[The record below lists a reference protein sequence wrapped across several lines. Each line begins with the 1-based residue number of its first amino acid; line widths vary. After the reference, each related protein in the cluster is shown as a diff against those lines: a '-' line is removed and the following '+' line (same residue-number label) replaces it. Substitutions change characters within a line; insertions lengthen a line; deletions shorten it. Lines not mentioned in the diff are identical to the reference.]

1 MPSPANDGGN
11 TQGNMGSQE
20 NAAAVVAATIE
31 PALRERTLAA
41 AASVALLTGGF
52 DRHYATDLSLALVH
66 GGARVEFVG
75 SDELDSAELRS
86 ASGLTFLN
94 LHGNRRPDVSAATKV
109 WRVLRYYA
117 RVVRYAATA
126 EPRVFHILW
135 NAKLDLLDRTLLM
148 LYYRLLGK
156 KIVLTAHNVNAARR
170 DGRDSLLNRLT
181 LRIQYRL
188 AHHIFVHTTKMKRE
202 LTDDFGV
209 PASSVT
215 VIRHPVNSAVP
226 STEVTPAEAK
236 ARLGIEPGTK
246 TILFFGSIRPYKG
259 LEYLTAAF
267 QQLVAQDPSYRL
279 LLAAEPKKDA
289 DDYLRNILQSISA
302 ERERGQILQRLE
314 FIPDEDTELYFKA
327 ADVLALPY
335 TDIFQSGVL
344 FLAYTFGL
352 PVVATDVGS
361 FREDIVE
368 GETGFICRPRD
379 AADLAGTLEAYFRSD
394 LFANLERRRGQI
406 QALVNERHSW
416 TAVGEATR
424 AVYARLMAQ

>member
-1 MPSPANDGGN
+1 
-11 TQGNMGSQE
+11 
-20 NAAAVVAATIE
+20 V
-31 PALRERTLAA
+31 
-41 AASVALLTGGF
+41 
-52 DRHYATDLSLALVH
+52 
-66 GGARVEFVG
+66 
-75 SDELDSAELRS
+75 
-86 ASGLTFLN
+86 TFLN
-94 LHGNRRPDVSAATKV
+94 LHGNRRPDAPAATKV

-117 RVVRYAATA
+117 RLVRYAATA
-126 EPRVFHILW
+126 APPVFHILW

-170 DGRDSLLNRLT
+170 DATDTVINRLT

-202 LTDDFGV
+202 LADDFGV

-215 VIRHPVNSAVP
+215 VIRHPVNSSVP
-226 STEVTPAEAK
+226 TTPVTPAEAK
-236 ARLGIEPGTK
+236 VRLGIEPGQK

-267 QQLVAQDPSYRL
+267 QQLVARDPSYRL
-279 LLAAEPKKDA
+279 LLAAEPKKEADA
-289 DDYLRNILQSISA
+289 YLRDILNSTVV
-302 ERERGQILQRLE
+302 ERQRGQILQRLE

-335 TDIFQSGVL
+335 TEIFQSGVL

-352 PVVATDVGS
+352 PVVVTDVGS

-379 AADLAGTLEAYFRSD
+379 AADLADTLEAYFRSD
-394 LFANLERRRGQI
+394 LFANLERRRPDI
-406 QALVNERHSW
+406 QAFVSQRHSW
-416 TAVGEATR
+416 TAVSEATR
-424 AVYARLMAQ
+424 GVYARLTAQ